1 MKSSMPL
8 MGVILSI
15 QLLGIMYVIYTRVCE
30 SKPVPQEPSMMRLN
44 NIDVGLSKSMDIRSE
59 PTRPAILPINMEQD
73 VIPTYKQL
81 GFVHQENAEDERL
94 PLYGREVYQG
104 SDNWEYYVQDGS
116 RNQIKIPIET
126 PKKNNNELYDD
137 DTLQINSLEG
147 DYTVSLYPRETLRY
161 IPYVY

>member
-1 MKSSMPL
+1 MPL

-15 QLLGIMYVIYTRVCE
+15 QILGVMYVIYNRVYE
-30 SKPVPQEPSMMRLN
+30 SKQVDIPDMPDLRIN

-73 VIPTYKQL
+73 VIPTYKQM
-81 GFVHQENAEDERL
+81 GYVHQENAADERM

-116 RNQIKIPIET
+116 RNQIRIPIET
-126 PKKNNNELYDD
+126 PRKNNNELYDD
-137 DTLQINSLEG
+137 DTVQINSLEG
-147 DYTVSLYPRETLRY
+147 DYTVSLYPIETIRY